1 MESGWGSVVNYKVKI
16 RKQNGTDP
24 FSFFKKSSFPRKQER
39 EKSDENLK
47 IAIPDEGLLGANNYV
62 KSEGARWK

>member
-1 MESGWGSVVNYKVKI
+1 MESGWGSVVNYTVKI
-16 RKQNGTDP
+16 RKQNGTDL
-24 FSFFKKSSFPRKQER
+24 FSFFKKVHFPESRR